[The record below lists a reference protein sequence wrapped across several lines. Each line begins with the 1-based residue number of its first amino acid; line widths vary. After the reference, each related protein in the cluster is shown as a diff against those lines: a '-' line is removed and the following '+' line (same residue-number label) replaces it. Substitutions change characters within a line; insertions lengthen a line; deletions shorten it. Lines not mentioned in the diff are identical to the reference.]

1 MNSVAERCEAQA
13 QHEEVRSFLF
23 STRTTEIYLQNRSAH
38 GAWPEWEAGEQ
49 ALGWWLR
56 AAEQGHVQALYQAA
70 ASTLSGACALLTAI
84 GVQIPNHA
92 SCAHSFCR

>member
-23 STRTTEIYLQNRSAH
+23 STRTTEIYLQNGCAH
-38 GAWPEWEAGEQ
+38 GAWPEWKAGEQ

-70 ASTLSGACALLTAI
+70 ASTLSGARALDSHRRSNPQPCIMRALI
-84 GVQIPNHA
+84 L
-92 SCAHSFCR
+92 